1 MFCLISARRGG
12 GGEAIPWYF
21 YIGTLEP
28 SLYPNM
34 SEHVS
39 TDNTLFSNIWQI
51 VNCNTVM
58 VWWSSTILT
67 WTESRY
73 WLLLLWMGIS
83 CLNALIDSSSV
94 RKLVGTF
101 SPFAQWDRIIIALH
115 KKICTEHIRFIC
127 VLYLRQ
133 NRLADQT
140 DMLSTYLLMQRIF
153 WSHCATFTIIN
164 SHINMVYCLWEHLST
179 NNKYP

>member
-67 WTESRY
+67 WTESRNR
-73 WLLLLWMGIS
+73 LLLFWMGIS
-83 CLNALIDSSSV
+83 CFNALIDSSSV

-101 SPFAQWDRIIIALH
+101 SPFAQWDRIIWQLR
-115 KKICTEHIRFIC
+115 CIRRY
-127 VLYLRQ
+127 VLSMSVWSPTLFCSSEE
-133 NRLADQT
+133 QT
-140 DMLSTYLLMQRIF
+140 QMDMLSTYLHEQCNCWL
-153 WSHCATFTIIN
+153 HC
-164 SHINMVYCLWEHLST
+164 VST
-179 NNKYP
+179 

>member
-1 MFCLISARRGG
+1 
-12 GGEAIPWYF
+12 
-21 YIGTLEP
+21 
-28 SLYPNM
+28 M

-67 WTESRY
+67 WTESENR
-73 WLLLLWMGIS
+73 LLLLWMGIS
-83 CLNALIDSSSV
+83 CRNALIDSSSV

-115 KKICTEHIRFIC
+115 KKICTEHVRLVC
-127 VLYLRQ
+127 MPVLQFYK
-133 NRLADQT
+133 
-140 DMLSTYLLMQRIF
+140 LSTYLLMHRNCWLIV
-153 WSHCATFTIIN
+153 SHCVCVHQCQNWRTLVMVVHHG
-164 SHINMVYCLWEHLST
+164 SHGLCCDAEDSQQAASLNDMRGCE
-179 NNKYP
+179 